1 MKLIKRICAIISA
14 LVCLCPAFALAE
26 PAEFEPYDILANF
39 RWDAAFDDM
48 TTPELIAGNAK
59 YLDMLNGLIV
69 ESDAVCDDG
78 ILRMEADK
86 YIATDDCTVLTWQTT
101 NLSNKTL
108 YVQTSEFY
116 AQFEGVDYDLC
127 GGLTWKDYAIR
138 PGETV
143 NSRFTGTLW
152 EHVQPGKGE
161 FTLDMKVYEIDA
173 DAIPDDYF
181 TNELSQYADGFYPG
195 DDALTL
201 ISDFTLNVPMDMG
214 ASEVRSALTDGEP
227 IEVQFDG
234 YALRITKV
242 EMNAISFEVEYERIY
257 ETEEQARTD
266 SPVGASFWEY
276 QFNDAA
282 GAQWIHYAFGS
293 IPDDPVELD
302 DGRWAWQIEKKVYY
316 MYMQPDIIIMH
327 PRYFIEGKG
336 YDEEY
341 DDSADVVLSL
351 VGETA
356 AIADMREPGWAYGFI
371 DQI

>member
-1 MKLIKRICAIISA
+1 MNLIKRICALIAA
-14 LVCLCPAFALAE
+14 LICLCPAFAQAE
-26 PAEFEPYDILANF
+26 SAEFEPYDILANF

-48 TTPELIAGNAK
+48 TTPELVAGNAK

-69 ESDAVCDDG
+69 ESDAVCDDD

-101 NLSNKTL
+101 NLSDKTL

-138 PGETV
+138 PCETI
-143 NSRFTGTLW
+143 NSRFMGTLW

-161 FTLDMKVYEIDA
+161 FTLAMKVYEIDA

-181 TNELSQYADGFYPG
+181 TNELSQYADGFYP
-195 DDALTL
+195 DEDALTL
-201 ISDFTLNVPMDMG
+201 INDFTLNVPMDMG

-234 YALRITKV
+234 YALRITKA
-242 EMNAISFEVEYERIY
+242 EMNAISFDVEYERIY
-257 ETEEQARTD
+257 DTEEQARTD

-282 GAQWIHYAFGS
+282 GAQWIHCAFGS

-302 DGRWAWQIEKKVYY
+302 DGRWAWQIEKNVYY
-316 MYMQPDIIIMH
+316 MYMQPDVIIMH
-327 PRYFIEGKG
+327 PRHFIDGQG
-336 YDEEY
+336 YGEAY
-341 DDSADVVLSL
+341 DDSGDVVLSL

-356 AIADMREPGWAYGFI
+356 AIADIREFGWAYGFI
-371 DQI
+371 DQL